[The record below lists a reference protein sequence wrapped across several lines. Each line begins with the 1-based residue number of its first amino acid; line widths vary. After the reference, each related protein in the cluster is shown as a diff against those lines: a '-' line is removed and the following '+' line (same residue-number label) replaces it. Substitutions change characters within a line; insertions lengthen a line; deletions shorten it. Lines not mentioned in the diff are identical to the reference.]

1 MLVNRKS
8 PYSMSS
14 VVYYQ
19 FRSSKQPQRLTFDGT
34 GISVFDVK
42 RGILLVQK
50 LDSTADTFQLILS
63 NPDTRE
69 EYTDDSEV
77 LPRSTLVEARRLPL
91 MKAGTHGAASQY
103 VSGSLAITAKNA
115 SRRENFRN
123 IGINSRQ
130 DGADMLSSAVGGG
143 SEQDMMNMMFAEQ
156 QDQWSQTQQE
166 MATKSKV
173 YTPRPQVS
181 TESDK
186 TLPPGYIC
194 HRCGQKGHWIT
205 QCPSIYDHTWETK
218 KVLRTTGIPKSML
231 RTISSSSMDPDSD
244 DLDGK
249 AYLMNAEGE
258 YVVAVADDKSWE
270 AFQARQ
276 LLQHA
281 KAKRQ
286 IPENLQDPITHGLIR
301 NPRKMPCCG
310 KTYSEETIESAL
322 IQTDFKCPN
331 CHKEEVYIDQLQV
344 NKELQV
350 KLDEYSNEDKDT
362 TEKPLTDSKKAE
374 EDSESDIEYSPSG
387 PRKRRHSA
395 SSTASDM
402 SDSSVTSLKRTKE
415 GTPKPPALD
424 QDMVNLKIMPP
435 VFNPFLTAMTNPQNS
450 QAWEEDSDFEIGDER
465 PIVGRIR

>member
-1 MLVNRKS
+1 M
-8 PYSMSS
+8 
-14 VVYYQ
+14 
-19 FRSSKQPQRLTFDGT
+19 
-34 GISVFDVK
+34 K

-50 LDSTADTFQLILS
+50 LDTTADTFQLVLS
-63 NPDTRE
+63 NPDTQE

-91 MKAGTHGAASQY
+91 IRAGTHGAASQY
-103 VSGSLAITAKNA
+103 VSGSLAINAKNA

-123 IGINSRQ
+123 VGTSSRP
-130 DGADMLSSAVGGG
+130 DGADVFSSAAGGG

-173 YTPRPQVS
+173 YTPRPQIS
-181 TESDK
+181 TEPDK

-231 RTISSSSMDPDSD
+231 RTISSSAMAQGGDDPE
-244 DLDGK
+244 GK
-249 AYLMNAEGE
+249 AYLMNADGE

-276 LLQHA
+276 LQQQA

-286 IPENLQDPITHGLIR
+286 IPENLRDPITHGLMR

-310 KTYSEETIESAL
+310 KTYSEESIESAL

-331 CHKEEVYIDQLQV
+331 CHKEEVYIDQLQAD
-344 NKELQV
+344 KDLQA
-350 KLDEYSNEDKDT
+350 KLDAYHSEGKTTT
-362 TEKPLTDSKKAE
+362 TEQPPADPKGE
-374 EDSESDIEYSPSG
+374 EESESDVEYSPSG

-395 SSTASDM
+395 SSTASDV
-402 SDSSVTSLKRTKE
+402 SDTSVSSLKRSKE
-415 GTPKPPALD
+415 ETQPKQEPAASS
-424 QDMVNLKIMPP
+424 QSAQTMNHINPMMMPFM
-435 VFNPFLTAMTNPQNS
+435 FNPFLMAMMNPQTS
-450 QAWEEDSDFEIGDER
+450 QVAEEEDSDFEIADER
-465 PIVGRIR
+465 PVVGRIR